1 MPCHLMYRRM
11 LLTGLLAPIGLL
23 SAQGTPR
30 PARTTPPPLPAQK
43 PLVLPRMTERL
54 LPNGLRLVIV
64 EQRELPVVEASLVI
78 GTGAEADPAGKGG
91 VASLTA
97 ALLDEGAGPRDALA
111 IAEQVGY
118 LAIGLSTGAGIERST
133 VALTTTKATLDSAMA
148 LMADVVLRPTF
159 PSAEFD
165 RLRTERLTALLQDED
180 RGPGIANRA
189 FASLL
194 FGAQHP
200 YGRPASGTPEE
211 VRALT
216 RDDVVAFWSTWYR
229 PANAT
234 LVLVGDVSVAEAEAL
249 ARRAFGGWPAGT
261 LAPRPAI
268 PAAAARPTGSPTII
282 LIDKPRAPQASFR
295 VGTMGAARS
304 TSDYYALQV
313 LNTVL
318 GGSFTSRLNALL
330 REQRGFTYGAGSR
343 FELNRAPGAFVASSE
358 IVSAKSDSA
367 LRDILREL
375 ERIREPV
382 PAAELAKAKR
392 YLQLG
397 YPEGFET
404 PRDIATQIASLVP
417 YGIPLGSLAAYQV
430 GIARVTAA
438 DVQRVAR
445 RYLDPKALTLVIV
458 GDRASL
464 EPALKA
470 TGLAPVEVRDSR
482 GRTLSAL
489 PMTVNT
495 TWLAEH
501 REEPDLVMLHVGSRA
516 QYDSAH
522 VPGSRHVMT
531 DELALPAVPGGLSLQ
546 MAGEAQLTAW
556 ARTIGLTNRSRV
568 VVIPHDGGLQSA
580 TRVFFTLTYMGLGGR
595 VALLDGS
602 FQAWKREDRPV
613 TAAAPAAAAAGDFT
627 PTLRPEL
634 IATLAEVEAITQD
647 RSRLL
652 IDARL
657 PRFYQGDGGG
667 YPRAGHI
674 PTAVNLPLTTVSAN
688 GYLKPAA
695 ELKTLFT
702 EVGADGKKPVVAYCH
717 IGLQA
722 TVVWFSATL
731 LGLDAKVFDG
741 SFQEWSGTTRV
752 PVVGPAGS
760 DRR

>member
-1 MPCHLMYRRM
+1 MPSHSMCRRM

-404 PRDIATQIASLVP
+404 PRDIAMQIASLVP